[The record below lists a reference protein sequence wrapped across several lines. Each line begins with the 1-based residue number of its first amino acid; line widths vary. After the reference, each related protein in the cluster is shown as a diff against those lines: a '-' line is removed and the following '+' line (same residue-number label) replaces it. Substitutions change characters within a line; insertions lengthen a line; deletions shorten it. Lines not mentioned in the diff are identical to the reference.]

1 LPVLSGVTAGTG
13 WLADAALDS
22 AGTLSIVPLLET
34 RMLLRS
40 ALPWLAL
47 AALAPAAMAADAP
60 MIDPALAHHYF
71 DEATQHCR
79 ADGGRLW
86 GKSLCGPM
94 LLVEPASRRVVAS
107 QADTEGRLTAEDGV
121 YVGEL
126 PTSQTLANTALD
138 WAGVHWSEML
148 WPLPEEAPVRR
159 TMMAHEAFHRIQ
171 ESVGLPA
178 SGRDAPHLDTLEG
191 RYTVQLEWR
200 ALDAALAATTDA
212 ERRAR
217 ATDALAFRAA
227 RYQKFPDAE
236 QAETALERNEGLA
249 EYTGVMV
256 GNRTPAEQVAMARW
270 DLAWHPKNDSS
281 FARSFAY
288 PSGPAYGILLDRY
301 RPGWRKAI
309 VKGGSPA
316 GMLAEALH
324 VDMAAKPDV
333 EKLAARYGGPALL
346 ASEHARAEARAR
358 QAAKFTAQL
367 VTGPV
372 LKLPLKHMKVQ
383 FNPSNLVPLGDAG
396 TVYPTMQVIDD
407 WGSIAVDG
415 GALMAPDWTLL
426 TVAAPEGGAKGSEVH
441 GKGWTMKLATGWR
454 LAPGSRKGDW
464 TIAAG
469 GGH

>member
-1 LPVLSGVTAGTG
+1 
-13 WLADAALDS
+13 
-22 AGTLSIVPLLET
+22 
-34 RMLLRS
+34 MLLRS
-40 ALPWLAL
+40 ALPCLVLMAL
-47 AALAPAAMAADAP
+47 VPAAMGADAP
-60 MIDPALAHHYF
+60 TIDPALAHRYF
-71 DEATQHCR
+71 DEAAQHCR

-86 GKSLCGPM
+86 GKSLCGPI
-94 LLVEPASRRVVAS
+94 LLVEPASRRVVAN
-107 QADTEGRLTAEDGV
+107 QADAEGHLRAEDGV

-148 WPLPEEAPVRR
+148 WPLPKEAPVRR

-171 ESVGLPA
+171 ESIGLPA
-178 SGRDAPHLDTLEG
+178 GGRDAPHLDTLEG

-200 ALDAALAATTDA
+200 ALDAALAAKTDA

-217 ATDALAFRAA
+217 AADALAFRAA
-227 RYQKFPDAE
+227 RYQKFPEAE

-256 GNRTPAEQVAMARW
+256 GNRTPAEQVAMAHW
-270 DLAWHPKNDSS
+270 DLTWHPKNDST

-346 ASEHARAEARAR
+346 ASEHARAAARAR
-358 QAAKFTAQL
+358 QAAKYKAQL

-407 WGSIAVDG
+407 WGSITVDG

-426 TVAAPEGGAKGSEVH
+426 TVAAPAGDATSGALH
-441 GKGWTMKLATGWR
+441 GQGWTMKLAPGWHVVTG
-454 LAPGSRKGDW
+454 GRKGDR
-464 TIAAG
+464 TIARG
-469 GGH
+469 DSH